1 MPPEPSSFDEL
12 IQEISDKHG
21 VTLSADDPILIVHTL
36 INRLME
42 NASIIQEQNLEQ
54 FKQELEA
61 LMERWELETTEK
73 ADKILNNSLLAS
85 KTALHRQTEDF
96 LSRISQLQ
104 GNILS
109 DSGVKQHK
117 HLKILTI
124 ITFLNV
130 FITMFLIIITVLKTF

>member
-1 MPPEPSSFDEL
+1 MPPEPASFDEL

-36 INRLME
+36 MSRLLE
-42 NASIIQEQNLEQ
+42 NASITQEQNLEQ

-61 LMERWELETTEK
+61 LTERWKLQTTEK
-73 ADKILNNSLLAS
+73 ADKVLNNSLLAS

-96 LSRISQLQ
+96 LSRFSQLQ

-109 DSGVKQHK
+109 DSGVKQYK
-117 HLKILTI
+117 CQKTLII

-130 FITMFLIIITVLKTF
+130 FITMLLVIITVIKTF